1 MQLNM
6 EHCGFRE
13 QRGETDL
20 HHYIPCEV
28 RKRIVMSLGRMTCV
42 L

>member
-13 QRGETDL
+13 QRETDL
-20 HHYIPCEV
+20 RHYIPCEV